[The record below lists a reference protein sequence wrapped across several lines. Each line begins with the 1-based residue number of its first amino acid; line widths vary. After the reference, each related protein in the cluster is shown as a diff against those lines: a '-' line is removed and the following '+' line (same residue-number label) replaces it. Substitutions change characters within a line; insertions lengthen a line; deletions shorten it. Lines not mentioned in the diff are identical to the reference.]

1 MVSGCTIFAR
11 PSFPLWRRVWVRD
24 YPTLSCWQSSSAEKH
39 SVTPSRLFFIVPDS
53 ALEKSC
59 SVLTTWSP
67 LSLSRAVFL
76 TTPPR
81 SVASAAKWRS
91 TCATRSSRYRSSET
105 NLYQCMQEAHL
116 YVYWSCTEL
125 YCQYFDVFLIPNL

>member
-1 MVSGCTIFAR
+1 MQRSQQASNTFLFFQHGY
-11 PSFPLWRRVWVRD
+11 S
-24 YPTLSCWQSSSAEKH
+24 PTLSCWQSSSAERH

-59 SVLTTWSP
+59 SALTTWSP

-105 NLYQCMQEAHL
+105 NLYQCMQKPHL
-116 YVYWSCTEL
+116 HVYWSCTDRKSVST
-125 YCQYFDVFLIPNL
+125 FATVINS